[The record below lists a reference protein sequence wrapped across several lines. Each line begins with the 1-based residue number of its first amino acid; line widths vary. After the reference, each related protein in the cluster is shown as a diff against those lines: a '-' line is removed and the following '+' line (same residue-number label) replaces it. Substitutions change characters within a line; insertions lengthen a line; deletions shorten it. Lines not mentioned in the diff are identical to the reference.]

1 MSRKIKVLH
10 IQLTENFG
18 GIESLLTNVYANIDR
33 SKYQF
38 DFIVTAKEPYQKRLT
53 DLGGNVFLLPSIRK
67 ISSYAR
73 AFNKLLNNDYDIVH
87 FHKNSAANI
96 IPVLIVKNH
105 PTHPKIIIHS
115 HNTFPSI
122 QNIILVKLHRI
133 NRIFLSRIADEKIA
147 CSNAAANWMFG
158 KNDDVQIINN
168 GIDIKKFTFSNIDRK
183 AIRKKYSIK
192 DDDFVVGAVGRF
204 TKQKNYKMTIE
215 IFNEIK
221 KLRKNSKL
229 MIIGDGYLKKAII
242 KQVYQLGLENDVL
255 FLGLQL
261 NVSPY
266 LSAMDAFLMPSIYEG
281 LGIAAVEAQS
291 EGLPTYISN
300 KFPKEVTLTN
310 LVRRFSLKQSPYSIA
325 NTIVDNIRKNIR
337 NELTAK
343 EIKKSNY
350 SLNNTVRSFANIY
363 QGILND
369 EKN

>member
-1 MSRKIKVLH
+1 
-10 IQLTENFG
+10 
-18 GIESLLTNVYANIDR
+18 
-33 SKYQF
+33 
-38 DFIVTAKEPYQKRLT
+38 
-53 DLGGNVFLLPSIRK
+53 
-67 ISSYAR
+67 
-73 AFNKLLNNDYDIVH
+73 
-87 FHKNSAANI
+87 
-96 IPVLIVKNH
+96 
-105 PTHPKIIIHS
+105 
-115 HNTFPSI
+115 
-122 QNIILVKLHRI
+122 
-133 NRIFLSRIADEKIA
+133 
-147 CSNAAANWMFG
+147 
-158 KNDDVQIINN
+158 
-168 GIDIKKFTFSNIDRK
+168 
-183 AIRKKYSIK
+183 
-192 DDDFVVGAVGRF
+192 
-204 TKQKNYKMTIE
+204 MTIE